1 MAKIFIKE
9 INELLTETVK
19 FFQTCCNP
27 ITSDDK
33 NTDETIE
40 VNGLLVNCL
49 PCHPQNLNCYYKLGS
64 DIPKI
69 YLETFF
75 SPLIE
80 EQEEFQNENYDL
92 PLAPTVEVDVKKEV
106 IDAGS
111 KGQLISKCPFIVFKS
126 PKKQQKCFK
135 DICPSL

>member
-27 ITSDDK
+27 ITDNRDTDD
-33 NTDETIE
+33 TIE

-92 PLAPTVEVDVKKEV
+92 PLAPTVGKVDVKKEV

-111 KGQLISKCPFIVFKS
+111 KGQLVSKCPFWCLQISQKSTKMFKRFLS
-126 PKKQQKCFK
+126 
-135 DICPSL
+135 